1 MDIGITKMRSNGLI
15 NIPEEMRDDI
25 KEGEKLVII
34 KNKDQL
40 ILKKVKDISK
50 ALEDDL
56 IFARRTEEAFK
67 RYEKGKFTEMDF
79 DEFMEEAKTW

>member
-1 MDIGITKMRSNGLI
+1 M
-15 NIPEEMRDDI
+15 
-25 KEGEKLVII
+25 KEDGKLVTI

-50 ALEDDL
+50 DLEDDL

>member
-1 MDIGITKMRSNGLI
+1 M
-15 NIPEEMRDDI
+15 E
-25 KEGEKLVII
+25 
-34 KNKDQL
+34 NKVDQDSVSAL
-40 ILKKVKDISK
+40 SQNAAKIILKKVKDISK

-79 DEFMEEAKTW
+79 DEFMQEAKTW